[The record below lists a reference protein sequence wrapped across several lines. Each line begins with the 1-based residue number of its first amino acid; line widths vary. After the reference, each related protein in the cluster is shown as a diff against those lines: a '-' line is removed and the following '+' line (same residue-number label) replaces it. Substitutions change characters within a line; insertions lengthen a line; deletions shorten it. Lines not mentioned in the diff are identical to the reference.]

1 MHIWGEDLVVLSQ
14 VQLKGIAG
22 PTAFYLHNVEWNT
35 SEQILKCSPDA
46 DAVAVHTID
55 PSSPSDFVEMDDE
68 GLPCHQV
75 VTFGHS
81 VGKKGAIGRRVID
94 PNVLV
99 EGIEWVSGTILLC
112 PVDLLPC
119 WAGLCAWE
127 SEHLGV

>member
-1 MHIWGEDLVVLSQ
+1 MLSQ

-22 PTAFYLHNVEWNT
+22 PTAFHLHDVKWNA

-46 DAVAVHTID
+46 DAVAVHMID
-55 PSSPSDFVEMDDE
+55 PSSTSNFVEMDDE
-68 GLPCHQV
+68 GLPCHRA

-81 VGKKGAIGRRVID
+81 VGKKGAIGGRVVD

-99 EGIEWVSGTILLC
+99 EGIKWVSGTILLR

-119 WAGLCAWE
+119 RTGLCAWE
-127 SEHLGV
+127 CEHLGV

>member
-1 MHIWGEDLVVLSQ
+1 MLSQ

-22 PTAFYLHNVEWNT
+22 PMAFYLHDVEWNT
-35 SEQILKCSPDA
+35 SEQILKHGPDA
-46 DAVAVHTID
+46 DAVAVHAID
-55 PSSPSDFVEMDDE
+55 PCSPSDFVETDDE
-68 GLPCHQV
+68 GLLCQQA
-75 VTFGHS
+75 VTFGCS

-119 WAGLCAWE
+119 GAGLCAWE